1 MAESETSERNEAE
14 SKAVTSLFASFQ
26 EYLSS
31 DQEIREVGWE
41 YSALVELEYHVEPKL
56 FFEIAPHVALQQYTC
71 FKISSP

>member
-41 YSALVELEYHVEPKL
+41 YSVHLWSLS
-56 FFEIAPHVALQQYTC
+56 IM
-71 FKISSP
+71 